1 MTWRDHIE
9 EVRRKCFG
17 GLAKLRRLRDTLP
30 KVTKKNIY
38 NALVLPHLDYCCV
51 LWQECRKA
59 LQQRV
64 ERIQNYGMR
73 LICSKP
79 PGTSSD
85 ELRKGLNWLP
95 LGKRR
100 EMFRL
105 ALVHRCMHNQAP
117 TYLAKC
123 FKTNK
128 MYGQHRV
135 TRDHKKLH
143 LKAVNTEFGRKATRF
158 KGAQDWNR
166 LPECLRNIE
175 NTRTF
180 RTYVKDHIVSN

>member
-1 MTWRDHIE
+1 MDRRGFDLERPYRSSSKIVFCWTGKAE
-9 EVRRKCFG
+9 ETERYTTQSHKE
-17 GLAKLRRLRDTLP
+17 
-30 KVTKKNIY
+30 NIY

-51 LWQECRKA
+51 LWQGCGRA

-95 LGKRR
+95 LGKCR

-105 ALVHRCMHNQAP
+105 ALVHRCIHNQAS
-117 TYLAKC
+117 TYLEKC
-123 FKTNK
+123 FKTNE
-128 MYGQHRV
+128 MYGQHLALYNLYMLYLSYAGVCAYR
-135 TRDHKKLH
+135 TPWRTSHRLKGHSCQKLKFIY
-143 LKAVNTEFGRKATRF
+143 L
-158 KGAQDWNR
+158 
-166 LPECLRNIE
+166 
-175 NTRTF
+175 
-180 RTYVKDHIVSN
+180 